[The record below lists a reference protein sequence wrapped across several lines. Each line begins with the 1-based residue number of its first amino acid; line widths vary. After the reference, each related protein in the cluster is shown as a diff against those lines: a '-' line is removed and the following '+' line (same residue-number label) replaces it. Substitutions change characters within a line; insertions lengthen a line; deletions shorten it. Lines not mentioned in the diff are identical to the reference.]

1 MSSDTA
7 PAAEP
12 APDATADAET
22 GTGTGAETVAPDDQ
36 KAKFLAAL
44 QRKGGENRNT
54 NGGPGSDSK
63 IHGTHGA
70 AGGKRTFRRKSGG

>member
-1 MSSDTA
+1 MSQEAAPPAEQPEAAAA
-7 PAAEP
+7 PADAPTEAP
-12 APDATADAET
+12 AQ
-22 GTGTGAETVAPDDQ
+22 DDV

-44 QRKGGENRNT
+44 ERKHGGRAS
-54 NGGPGSDSK
+54 GGAGQGGDASK

>member
-1 MSSDTA
+1 MSSDTP

-12 APDATADAET
+12 APEAATDAGA
-22 GTGTGAETVAPDDQ
+22 GTEAAPEDQ

-44 QRKGGENRNT
+44 QRKGNGNRGSA
-54 NGGPGSDSK
+54 GGPGGDSK
-63 IHGTHGA
+63 IHGAHGA

>member
-1 MSSDTA
+1 MTSTEATA
-7 PAAEP
+7 AEPQEGPGDAAAEP
-12 APDATADAET
+12 AAAPAD
-22 GTGTGAETVAPDDQ
+22 DDV

-44 QRKGGENRNT
+44 ERKHGAKGAAGG
-54 NGGPGSDSK
+54 GKSGDSK

>member
-12 APDATADAET
+12 SPDATA
-22 GTGTGAETVAPDDQ
+22 GAEAAAPDDQ

-44 QRKGGENRNT
+44 QRKGNENRNAA
-54 NGGPGSDSK
+54 GGPGGDSK

>member
-12 APDATADAET
+12 APDATADADT
-22 GTGTGAETVAPDDQ
+22 GTEAAAPEDQ

-44 QRKGGENRNT
+44 QRKGNGGRGS
-54 NGGPGSDSK
+54 NGGPGGDSK